1 MRALRKK
8 VLRVAAI
15 LENVGRI
22 KRTPPARSASY
33 PFCTLALQLSFDCLG
48 SFFDFALELIHLAA
62 QFFFLSG

>member
-48 SFFDFALELIHLAA
+48 SFFDFAL
-62 QFFFLSG
+62 